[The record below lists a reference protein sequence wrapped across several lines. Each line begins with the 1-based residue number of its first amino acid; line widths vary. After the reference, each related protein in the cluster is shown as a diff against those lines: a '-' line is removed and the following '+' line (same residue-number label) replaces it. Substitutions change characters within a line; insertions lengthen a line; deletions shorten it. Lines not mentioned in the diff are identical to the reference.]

1 MSRLVLIKENQML
14 AEYNLSKERFTIGR
28 LSDNDLRIDHPTV
41 SSHHAVV
48 INILNDSFIEDLN
61 STNGTYINGR
71 LIKKHALQQGDLITV
86 GHHQLRFIDSHLH
99 ELDSNEFSETLVIT
113 PEASALQE
121 KNSSDTTLAHQWPQA
136 TLKVLSGA
144 RTGRELILNKTVTT
158 LGKQN
163 VQVASISR
171 QADGFYIIHTHS
183 TPINNYPLVNGQSI
197 GPLAYKLNH
206 QDVIEVADVK
216 ISFLMTA

>member
-1 MSRLVLIKENQML
+1 ML

-86 GHHQLRFIDSHLH
+86 GHHQLRFKRLPRSVNRTSRRHL
-99 ELDSNEFSETLVIT
+99 SVVKRMVFT
-113 PEASALQE
+113 
-121 KNSSDTTLAHQWPQA
+121 SSI
-136 TLKVLSGA
+136 
-144 RTGRELILNKTVTT
+144 RTV
-158 LGKQN
+158 
-163 VQVASISR
+163 R
-171 QADGFYIIHTHS
+171 QLTIIR
-183 TPINNYPLVNGQSI
+183 
-197 GPLAYKLNH
+197 
-206 QDVIEVADVK
+206 
-216 ISFLMTA
+216 

>member
-1 MSRLVLIKENQML
+1 MSRLVLIKDHQIL

-99 ELDSNEFSETLVIT
+99 ELDANEFSQTLVIT
-113 PEASALQE
+113 PETSATHYR
-121 KNSSDTTLAHQWPQA
+121 NISDPLVTAQLPQA
-136 TLKVLSGA
+136 KLQILSGA
-144 RTGRELILNKTVTT
+144 HAGRELMLNKSVTT
-158 LGKQN
+158 LGKQD
-163 VQVASISR
+163 VQVASISL
-171 QADGFYIIHTHS
+171 QTDGFFITHTHS
-183 TPINNYPLVNGQSI
+183 SQPNHYPSVNGQSI
-197 GPLAYKLNH
+197 GSSAYKLSP
-206 QDVIEVADVK
+206 QDVIEVAGVK
-216 ISFLMTA
+216 LAFLNVD